1 MRIKCV
7 VNDVSHLRLNKVDID
22 GSGVPD
28 PGITM
33 LTAGTVVRFHLLF
46 NSLTENLM
54 SSQIALRIR

>member
-33 LTAGTVVRFHLLF
+33 LTAGTVVPFDPSF
-46 NSLTENLM
+46 NNPTEDLM
-54 SSQIALRIR
+54 LHK